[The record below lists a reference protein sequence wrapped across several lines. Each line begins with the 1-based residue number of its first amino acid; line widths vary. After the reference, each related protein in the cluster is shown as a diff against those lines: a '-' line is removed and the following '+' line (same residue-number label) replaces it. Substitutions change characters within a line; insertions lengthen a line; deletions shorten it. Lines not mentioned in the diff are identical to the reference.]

1 MEPNKEFVIQLD
13 HIRNALTS
21 MLSTKNILAQND
33 VSHFLYRTKLI
44 YWIAKPG
51 KNGGV

>member
-1 MEPNKEFVIQLD
+1 MGPNKEFVIQLD
-13 HIRNALTS
+13 HIRNALAS
-21 MLSTKNILAQND
+21 MSWTINTLAQKD